1 MRKGEKNRKISVNG
15 FAKGA
20 WFGPKN
26 TPKVA
31 LCGHW
36 ANLVTDIF
44 GFFPDFTRFSRFF
57 PVSGVSLPIF

>member
-15 FAKGA
+15 FAR
-20 WFGPKN
+20 GPGLGQK
-26 TPKVA
+26 TPPKVA
-31 LCGHW
+31 LCGQL
-36 ANLVTDIF
+36 ANPVTDIF